1 MRAFTTIFL
10 IFIFTATI
18 QLAVPVQA
26 REAELPFPQSEPPPP
41 EIEDVLLEKPD
52 IQKFPQVDVYFRI
65 NPASA
70 GLIGQNLDQS
80 NILVLEDDKPIE
92 GVQVKPAEPGIQLVT
107 VINPGEPFQTRNSRG
122 NSRFDL
128 LAQTIKDWTATCEE
142 QGHVNDDLSL
152 LTTNGSEVTHNASY
166 SSLNEKLS
174 TYSLPKTVKP
184 EFSSLVKALDLAMDN
199 APRSGM
205 GKAVLFITAPPSWD
219 DDTTYDNLISRAHE
233 QSVHFFIWMV
243 AGRGYAASPAVN
255 ALMNLSDKTG
265 GNFFFYTGAED
276 IPNMEELLKPL
287 RNVYHLS
294 YNSSINASGSHRLLV
309 QVNAQNQ
316 MFSSKVQSFD
326 IELAYPQPI
335 FISPPREII
344 RQEQIDPADNESSA
358 ILPRPPEVKNY
369 LPTAFPLKILVDFPD
384 GYRRPVK
391 RTALYVDGQM
401 VAENLQPPFD
411 QFSWD
416 LSKQTASAEH
426 LLQAE
431 VIDTLGLSGVSIEM
445 PVKIRIT
452 SAQLSIMDIIARQGK
467 LIAGI
472 AIALSGIVL
481 FWALVMGGRIHPQTF
496 FLETKNNISKH
507 RYLDPVTQPVA
518 IRSEPVT
525 QPRMMRVDLGK
536 AQTNVQPSQSRYN
549 EGERPTAAPGLFSR
563 IAANLDAI
571 SHRPSR
577 SSHRPVYLTR
587 LIEMPG
593 TGISVDDS
601 RPFAV
606 ISKEVSIGSNPKE
619 VSLFINDPS
628 VEPVHAVLTRRQDG
642 AYWVSDLGSTAGT
655 WVNYAP
661 ISPNGA
667 MLKSGD
673 ILHIGRVGFRFTGLE
688 PGTKPRRAT
697 ISPL

>member
-1 MRAFTTIFL
+1 MIFL
-10 IFIFTATI
+10 ISILTATTLLVI
-18 QLAVPVQA
+18 PVQA
-26 REAELPFPQSEPPPP
+26 REAGLPLPQAEPPPP
-41 EIEDVLLEKPD
+41 EVEDILLEKPD
-52 IQKFPQVDVYFRI
+52 IQKFPQVDVFFRI

-70 GLIGQNLDQS
+70 GLIGQNLDES
-80 NILVLEDDKPIE
+80 NILVLEDDKPINNIR
-92 GVQVKPAEPGIQLVT
+92 VSAAEPGIQLVT
-107 VINPGEPFQTRNSRG
+107 VINPGEPFQTRNSQGR
-122 NSRFDL
+122 SRFDL
-128 LAQTIKDWTATCEE
+128 LAQTIKDWITTCVD

-152 LTTNGSEVTHNASY
+152 LTTNGSEITHDASY
-166 SSLNEKLS
+166 PSLKEKLS
-174 TYSLPKTVKP
+174 SYSLPKTVKP
-184 EFSSLVKALDLAMDN
+184 EFSSLVKALDLAMDS

-265 GNFFFYTGAED
+265 GSFFFYTGAED

-287 RNVYHLS
+287 RKVYHLS

-309 QVNAQNQ
+309 QINAQNQ
-316 MFSSKVQSFD
+316 MFSSKVQPFA

-335 FISPPREII
+335 FISPPREVI
-344 RQEQIDPADNESSA
+344 RQEQIDPAGNESSA
-358 ILPRPPEVKNY
+358 ILPRPDEAKNY
-369 LPTAFPLKILVDFPD
+369 LPTTFPLKILVDFPD
-384 GYRRPVK
+384 GYRRPIK

-401 VAENLQPPFD
+401 VAENLQQPYD
-411 QFSWD
+411 QFLWD
-416 LSKQTASAEH
+416 LSKQTTSAEH

-452 SAQLSIMDIIARQGK
+452 SAEVSLMDIIARQGK

-481 FWALVMGGRIHPQTF
+481 FWALVLGGRIHPQTF
-496 FLETKNNISKH
+496 FLETKSNISKH
-507 RYLDPVTQPVA
+507 RYLDPVTQPVV

-536 AQTNVQPSQSRYN
+536 AQTNALSTQSYPHREENQTPAQP
-549 EGERPTAAPGLFSR
+549 GFFSR
-563 IAANLDAI
+563 IAANLDAL
-571 SHRPSR
+571 SHRSPRPSN
-577 SSHRPVYLTR
+577 RPVYLTR

-593 TGISVDDS
+593 ASIPVDDS

-606 ISKEVSIGSNPKE
+606 ISKEVSIGSNPRE

-642 AYWVSDLGSTAGT
+642 AFWVSDLGSTAGT

-661 ISPNGA
+661 ISPHGA

-673 ILHIGRVGFRFTGLE
+673 ILHIGRVGFRFTSLE